1 MAAIWPKTGSTI
13 TNRLPCRSDLENH
26 SEGNLLQNLIDP
38 HGSPLS
44 PSSFFKNP
52 FRFCNNL
59 KNFEEVSLP
68 RTKDEW
74 SNDGGQGDNGSDVEV
89 QHCSFL
95 LDKHLQK
102 HSWLAKNSEQRI

>member
-1 MAAIWPKTGSTI
+1 MS
-13 TNRLPCRSDLENH
+13 
-26 SEGNLLQNLIDP
+26 LINMVQ
-38 HGSPLS
+38 
-44 PSSFFKNP
+44 KNNSIP
-52 FRFCNNL
+52 

-102 HSWLAKNSEQRI
+102 HSWLAKNSIQKI